1 MRERNGI
8 EYLGDVGEKWGLSI
22 WEEMVRE
29 KWNIIGNFKFIK
41 LGD

>member
-8 EYLGDVGEKWGLSI
+8 EYLGDEGEKRGLSI
-22 WEEMVRE
+22 WEETARE
-29 KWNIIGNFKFIK
+29 KWNIIGNPKFIK